1 MLCVCGKA
9 KQKVVVYEKILEM
22 VMGSTGSNVHCSCGC
37 TQYCNGNAQPPLSLG
52 RRTVSGAASGSF
64 FVQHL
69 GCFINA
75 SFGAAGK
82 AAGFHAVTG
91 IHYLAVITGIVF
103 IFIKA
108 PKHQALY
115 RGALVSIA
123 MTSLATFGLIHFSI
137 QADATSTSF
146 ANLANAYRNY
156 GFAYC
161 FATSLLDTGISKP

>member
-9 KQKVVVYEKILEM
+9 KQTVVVYEKILEM

-91 IHYLAVITGIVF
+91 IHYLAGSCDC
-103 IFIKA
+103 
-108 PKHQALY
+108 QLY
-115 RGALVSIA
+115 FA
-123 MTSLATFGLIHFSI
+123 GLPDDPS
-137 QADATSTSF
+137 SR
-146 ANLANAYRNY
+146 Y
-156 GFAYC
+156 
-161 FATSLLDTGISKP
+161 